1 MEKQTKLLIAYLML
15 FIVVFSVVGF
25 IEDIKTYLQVSIPV
39 MLLLGILIGVYM
51 FLEKKKNKDSKPMN
65 KKHS

>member
-1 MEKQTKLLIAYLML
+1 MEMQTKVLITYLML
-15 FIVVFSVVGF
+15 FIVVFSVGGF

-39 MLLLGILIGVYM
+39 MLLLGIFISVYM
-51 FLEKKKNKDSKPMN
+51 FLEKKKKQNGKTTN